1 MKAPFP
7 LGGTFSEN
15 FGFAQ
20 LDAFNGLKIGNEVVD
35 NGGTELSKDAYSV
48 YSANGFFSPGKF
60 PIRIPNII
68 TKEEATVDGQL
79 MLQNGELYRD
89 GDTIKIY
96 IKES

>member
-7 LGGTFSEN
+7 LGGTLSEN
-15 FGFAQ
+15 FGFVQ

-35 NGGTELSKDAYSV
+35 NGGTELAKDAYSV